1 MGVDTARH
9 NHCTITFYCH
19 CFLRSIY
26 MRKRWTA
33 IYTWTEK
40 LCTGLSGLWL
50 WKKKSQLNVW
60 YFLYK
65 IVYINWMSCFL
76 EERYFATLKFRQHEE
91 CLELLI
97 NKRLL
102 FQTFSS
108 NQNMTQQER
117 SPLPGV
123 QLNGAGPFPE
133 QGLEFHGVP
142 QLTECLEKAALMSTP
157 RLSQQH
163 AVKRGHVILLSNFE
177 DKIAHSV

>member
-1 MGVDTARH
+1 MNGSRH
-9 NHCTITFYCH
+9 GTSQSLYNYILLSLLSSKYLHEETMNCN
-19 CFLRSIY
+19 IY
-26 MRKRWTA
+26 MNRKA
-33 IYTWTEK
+33 
-40 LCTGLSGLWL
+40 LSRVEW
-50 WKKKSQLNVW
+50 QLNVW

-76 EERYFATLKFRQHEE
+76 EGRYFATLKFRQHEE

-102 FQTFSS
+102 FQTLSS

-133 QGLEFHGVP
+133 VRLEFHGAP
-142 QLTECLEKAALMSTP
+142 QLTECLEKAVLTSTP
-157 RLSQQH
+157 KLSQQH